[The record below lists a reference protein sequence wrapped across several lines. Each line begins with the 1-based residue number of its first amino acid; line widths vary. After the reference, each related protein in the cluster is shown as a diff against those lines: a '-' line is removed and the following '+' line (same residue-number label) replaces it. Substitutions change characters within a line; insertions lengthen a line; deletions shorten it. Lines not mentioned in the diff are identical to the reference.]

1 VPRLL
6 VDPAGKVRRMMALSR
21 RCCADVFRPQEEMDD
36 ETWDRVLA
44 INTKGV
50 FLCTQI
56 VVRRMLR
63 DKTPGVVINVASEAG
78 VQGSS
83 GQAR

>member
-1 VPRLL
+1 
-6 VDPAGKVRRMMALSR
+6 MALDAPPVCS
-21 RCCADVFRPQEEMDD
+21 DVLRPQEEMDD

-63 DKTPGVVINVASEAG
+63 DKTPGVIINVASEAG